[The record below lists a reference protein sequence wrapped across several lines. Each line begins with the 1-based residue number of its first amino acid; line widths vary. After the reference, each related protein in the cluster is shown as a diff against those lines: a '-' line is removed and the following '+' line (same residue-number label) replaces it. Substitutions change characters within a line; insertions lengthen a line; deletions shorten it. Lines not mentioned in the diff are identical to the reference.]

1 MQLTLDIKKPI
12 EQNAEVYFEKAK
24 KARKKIKGAEEA
36 IARAKEKLERLEKE
50 AEKEKT
56 EKTAIARK
64 KEWYEKF
71 RWFISSEDML
81 CIGGRDATTND
92 IIVKKHLDKDDL
104 VFHTE
109 MPGSPFVIVK
119 SEGKEIGEKTKKEA
133 AQFTAA
139 NSRAWNTSLVS
150 VEAYYINSGQVSL
163 ETPSGEYMGKGSFM
177 IYGKKNFVSSLLKIS
192 IGIMKD
198 GRIMAAPEEAVKKH
212 CVAHVN
218 IRQGSVKKSDCA
230 KKIKKILEDKS
241 KIRINLDDV
250 MAAMPPGDCEV
261 GK

>member
-1 MQLTLDIKKPI
+1 MQLILNIKKSL
-12 EQNAEVYFEKAK
+12 EQNAGHYFEKAK

-36 IARAKEKLERLEKE
+36 IAIAKAKLEKLKKE
-50 AEKEKT
+50 AEKEEK
-56 EKTAIARK
+56 EKTVIERK

-71 RWFISSEDML
+71 RWFVSSEDFL

-119 SEGKEIGEKTKKEA
+119 ADGREIGEKTKKEA

-139 NSRAWNTSLVS
+139 NSRAWNTNLVS
-150 VEAYYINSGQVSL
+150 VEAYCVNSDQVSL

-192 IGIMKD
+192 IGIMKE

-212 CVAHVN
+212 CIAYVN
-218 IRQGSVKKSDCA
+218 IKQGSVKKSDCA
-230 KKIKKILEDKS
+230 KKVKKILEDKS

-261 GK
+261 KQ